1 MKEQPHFRRPLPESG
16 CEMKNAAIWA
26 VLAIAGVLAC
36 GTLGTANPRALS
48 AERSLTNQASGTGG
62 LLTHAVSIGE
72 ARQQLTVID
81 PQMRV
86 VSVYHIDS
94 ASGEIALKS
103 VRNIHWDLQMV
114 EFNASSPAPR
124 EIRALLEQR

>member
-1 MKEQPHFRRPLPESG
+1 
-16 CEMKNAAIWA
+16 MKNAAIWA
-26 VLAIAGVLAC
+26 ALAGMGLLAF
-36 GTLGTANPRALS
+36 GTLGTANPRTTAV
-48 AERSLTNQASGTGG
+48 ERAPLGQAGG

-72 ARQQLTVID
+72 ARQQLTVVD

-94 ASGEIALKS
+94 GTGEIALKS

-114 EFNASSPAPR
+114 EFNCQPSSPAPR
-124 EIRALLEQR
+124 EIRALLEQK